1 MEAVSIMAGMN
12 KSTGPSGEIILS
24 RRQVR
29 DCDRVAIERFGIN
42 GLVLMENAGSAA
54 AWHIISLLEAPAAT
68 KVCVIAGTG
77 NNAGDGFVAARHLS
91 SAGVAVNVLICG
103 SRERIKGDALSNLR
117 IIENMSL
124 PIEYI
129 GPSCE
134 DVTEIVK
141 EYAGSADVIVDAMLG
156 TGAAGPP
163 REPIGSVIE
172 EVNKLQAMVVALDI
186 PSGLDCDSGEPMEP
200 AIKADHTITFVAMK
214 KGFVGGQASRYTGQ
228 ITVAS
233 IGIRSDLLLQ

>member
-1 MEAVSIMAGMN
+1 MAGMN
-12 KSTGPSGEIILS
+12 KSTGPRGEIVLS

-54 AWHIISLLEAPAAT
+54 AGYIIGLLERPVAAS
-68 KVCVIAGTG
+68 VCVIAGTG
-77 NNAGDGFVAARHLS
+77 NNAGDGFVVARHLS
-91 SAGVAVNVLICG
+91 NADVAVNVLICG
-103 SRERIKGDALSNLR
+103 SRDRIKGDALSNLC

-129 GPSCE
+129 SPSCE
-134 DVTEIVK
+134 NVSEVVTKRV
-141 EYAGSADVIVDAMLG
+141 GCVDVIVDAMLG

-163 REPIGSVIE
+163 REPICSIIE
-172 EVNKLQAMVVALDI
+172 VVNKLQVTVVALDI
-186 PSGLDCDSGEPMEP
+186 PSGLDCDSGEPLGP

-214 KGFVGGQASRYTGQ
+214 KGFVGGQASRYTGHV
-228 ITVAS
+228 TVAS